1 MIGII
6 RARKSRL
13 GRRGS
18 LEFAF
23 VSPNV
28 FRQTVLQKIDFGV
41 RAQSF
46 PASSV
51 YWDSPSVV
59 FEQEAYLVN
68 SKDRSWDDVRGCT
81 HYLHVCVS
89 LIMASRYLV
98 DDLPFSLKPSL
109 LLTSLSI
116 CYGLDCL
123 PFPFILLLP
132 LRVTRWFDLAS
143 GASGVFVSFFPF
155 PFHVMW
161 AFVLRFPNNC
171 ALATDQMALAANVE
185 YKLQSFIRS

>member
-1 MIGII
+1 MITII

-46 PASSV
+46 PPPHLFIGILS
-51 YWDSPSVV
+51 SVV

-98 DDLPFSLKPSL
+98 DDLPISLKPSL
-109 LLTSLSI
+109 LLASLSI
-116 CYGLDCL
+116 CYGLDC
-123 PFPFILLLP
+123 P
-132 LRVTRWFDLAS
+132 LFRL
-143 GASGVFVSFFPF
+143 FFCF
-155 PFHVMW
+155 
-161 AFVLRFPNNC
+161 L
-171 ALATDQMALAANVE
+171 
-185 YKLQSFIRS
+185 